1 MFMNIPQYN
10 EIPDVGLYLDQVT
23 KYLNTYLS
31 GSMTPTMVTNYVKLK
46 IVPKAVKKAYSRD
59 QIAMF
64 FFIALSKQLLS
75 MDQIRTIFS
84 KYQNIEEFYTTFK
97 NCLEG
102 KKCKDPIIN
111 KIGLI
116 ILQKNELDRDI
127 EKILG

>member
-1 MFMNIPQYN
+1 MNIPQYK

-23 KYLNTYLS
+23 KYLNTYLNN
-31 GSMTPTMVTNYVKLK
+31 SMTPTMVTNYVKLK
-46 IVPKAVKKAYSRD
+46 IVPKAIKKAYSRD

-84 KYQNIEEFYTTFK
+84 KYQDIEEFYTTFK